1 MKKNKKSN
9 IIINILIV
17 VVILGGASIF
27 WYMQRTVPYWQCSEV
42 YKRYK
47 DVEGVRATYIK
58 DFRVNDTLTIGVTLL
73 EATDSEGWER
83 LLKAFDASRDMQKRK
98 TEAGPGEF
106 GVWVRMAPKGHPEK
120 KVEHV
125 SFSNSEQMPELVAI
139 SFDSR
144 IIGIFHTGNIEEL
157 EAVYCYNTD
166 YMVKKSNHFI
176 N

>member
-1 MKKNKKSN
+1 MKRTG
-9 IIINILIV
+9 LITLAACFAVLVMAV
-17 VVILGGASIF
+17 VVIR
-27 WYMQRTVPYWQCSEV
+27 YPRTVPLDECSDV

-83 LLKAFDASRDMQKRK
+83 LLKAFDASRDMLKRK

-125 SFSNSEQMPELVAI
+125 SFSNSEQMTELVAI

>member
-1 MKKNKKSN
+1 MKRTDYITLLVCFLS
-9 IIINILIV
+9 IAIAV
-17 VVILGGASIF
+17 VVIRCP
-27 WYMQRTVPYWQCSEV
+27 RTVPFRQCSDV
-42 YKRYK
+42 YKRYSQM
-47 DVEGVRATYIK
+47 EGIRATYIK
-58 DFRVNDTLTIGVTLL
+58 DFRINDTLTIGVTLL

-139 SFDSR
+139 SFDNR